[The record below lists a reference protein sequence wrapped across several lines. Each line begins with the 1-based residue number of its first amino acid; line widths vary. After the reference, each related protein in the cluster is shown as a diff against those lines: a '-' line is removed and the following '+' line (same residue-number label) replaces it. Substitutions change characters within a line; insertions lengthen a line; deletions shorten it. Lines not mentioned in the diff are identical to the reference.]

1 MSDPAHSKRLPAV
14 PPPPVEEDEEDLVL
28 FLRAGRLPRQPIRDF
43 ALVLRSELT
52 QGRPFH
58 CLITDDRELH
68 RLNKAFLGKDYP
80 ADVLSFPAGS
90 QSPGLLGELAI
101 SSLRAMSQALEFG
114 HPALAEIQILM
125 LHGVLHLLGMD
136 HETDSGEMAR
146 AESLWR
152 KKLGLPDSLLERAG
166 MAGARA

>member
-1 MSDPAHSKRLPAV
+1 MSDSAHSTRPSAVHPPAA
-14 PPPPVEEDEEDLVL
+14 EEDEEDLVL
-28 FLRAGRLPRQPIRDF
+28 FLRAGRLPRKPIRDF
-43 ALVLRSELT
+43 AVVLRSELT
-52 QGRPFH
+52 GGRPFH

-80 ADVLSFPAGS
+80 ADVLSFPAGP
-90 QSPGLLGELAI
+90 QLPGLLGEIAI
-101 SSLRAMSQALEFG
+101 STLRAMSQALEYG
-114 HPALAEIQILM
+114 HPALSEIQILM

-152 KKLGLPDSLLERAG
+152 RKLGLPDSLLERAAI
-166 MAGARA
+166 AGALA